1 MIAAVRAFR
10 CFVLKLQKVFYLQT
24 SCQGYDWLQL
34 TAALWKHRKALFEST
49 HQHRDYW
56 KNPRSSVPVWES
68 VIIQHH
74 PFKQRH
80 RFYMTCILLVY
91 FDGPRQSRKN
101 WGLQNI
107 TIYRQVSHITM
118 KWEKP
123 LILLTAIIQLHKL
136 HQSSWFKSADESL
149 SSLANIAHVT
159 LFKLH
164 VAFASASHFAT
175 NLPSVPFCDSLS
187 PDVFASQ
194 LEL

>member
-34 TAALWKHRKALFEST
+34 TAS
-49 HQHRDYW
+49 
-56 KNPRSSVPVWES
+56 
-68 VIIQHH
+68 
-74 PFKQRH
+74 
-80 RFYMTCILLVY
+80 
-91 FDGPRQSRKN
+91 QSRKN

-107 TIYRQVSHITM
+107 TIYCQVSHITM

-164 VAFASASHFAT
+164 VAFAAASHFAT
-175 NLPSVPFCDSLS
+175 NLPSVPLTLSLS
-187 PDVFASQ
+187 YLSSLMPALFFLCLLLSWCFCLSAWTLTKVF
-194 LEL
+194 LRELKSGR